1 LIVRTCGLF
10 RRVWLASNTKALVL
24 VAKIGHLKKPCFSP
38 NFQQQSPL
46 AIGWV
51 VIYNDKNML
60 GIISDHVPSQNAF
73 FLSFHDTMQ
82 SSHSEYQ
89 TYNA

>member
-1 LIVRTCGLF
+1 VGCSEGF
-10 RRVWLASNTKALVL
+10 GWLATQKL
-24 VAKIGHLKKPCFSP
+24 
-38 NFQQQSPL
+38 QQQSSL

-60 GIISDHVPSQNAF
+60 GISSDHVPSQNTF